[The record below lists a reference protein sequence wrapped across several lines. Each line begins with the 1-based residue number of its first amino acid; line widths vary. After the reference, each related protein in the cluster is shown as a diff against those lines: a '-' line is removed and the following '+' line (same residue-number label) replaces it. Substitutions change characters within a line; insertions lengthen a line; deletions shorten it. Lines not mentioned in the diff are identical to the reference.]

1 MIMVSILE
9 MDRKKQHRHAHA
21 LLRETLRPLNIE
33 YSEETPVVK
42 GEYGKPSLAEYP
54 DVHYNLSHADGIAA
68 CIVSRRECGIDCESV
83 RKMRPNVMKRA
94 FSEAERRLV
103 EKAPEEKRDFVFTR
117 LWTLKE
123 AYVKMRGIGI
133 GFPLNEAEFDIKNGR
148 IITNLKGC
156 SFRQYI
162 IKGKYIVSVCESD

>member
-1 MIMVSILE
+1 
-9 MDRKKQHRHAHA
+9 
-21 LLRETLRPLNIE
+21 
-33 YSEETPVVK
+33 
-42 GEYGKPSLAEYP
+42 
-54 DVHYNLSHADGIAA
+54 
-68 CIVSRRECGIDCESV
+68 
-83 RKMRPNVMKRA
+83 MKRA

-123 AYVKMRGIGI
+123 AYVKMRGVGI

-162 IKGKYIVSVCESD
+162 IKEKYIVSVCESD